1 MDESEKLIIQAA
13 LGHPVLAQRA
23 WAKWKLNNPLS
34 SASPVL
40 SWAAGYIHN
49 NLKVSGMTDAYLLGI
64 YRHNL
69 VSNNLRLNAALP
81 VLTTLKESFGII
93 PLKSF
98 SISTQEFSWGN
109 RPVADFDFYSDSQ
122 NNEKIWEL
130 LYERDYKVL
139 LDISETEF
147 NSRILNYRGSWN
159 FKNTKGIDLDLHWR
173 IFDHLSLKEN
183 RDLIAQET
191 ISRKTQIGFE
201 KFLSPEL
208 DLVILANHQHLQGEG
223 RFNGIFD
230 VFHQAKGIDENKLV
244 KLLKQTK
251 TQISM
256 ESTIEI
262 IADILGGDNHPKL
275 ISLQKSLRPK
285 NKLSFNPE
293 ISHVSRYFQKSD
305 LQIINLEHR
314 HPQIYKLWSFFGRHA
329 FLEKLLLRQFG
340 AFSKYIENPGL
351 GFNFATEKNFGIGW
365 HYQYPIDNWRWGHT
379 PDSRIAWKIEQ
390 NKSLQVTIELNSKG
404 WSLSP
409 VQNVN
414 VFFNGIYVGAC
425 TKQRSHFTWL
435 FKSNL
440 DFLEISFRPDQVIDY
455 MATGPNFNW
464 YRLSIPIMKVTIKEE
479 SSQLSPP
486 R

>member
-1 MDESEKLIIQAA
+1 MDESEKLIVQAA
-13 LGHPVLAQRA
+13 LGNPDLAQRA
-23 WAKWKLNNPLS
+23 WAKWKLDNPLS

-49 NLKVSGMTDAYLLGI
+49 NLKAFGMTDAYLMGI

-81 VLTTLKESFGII
+81 ALTTLNKSFEII

-98 SISTQEFSWGN
+98 SLSSQEFSWGN
-109 RPVADFDFYSDSQ
+109 RPVADFDFYSDSK
-122 NNEKIWEL
+122 NNAKIWDFL
-130 LYERDYKVL
+130 HGHDYKVL
-139 LDISETEF
+139 LDITETEF

-159 FKNTKGIDLDLHWR
+159 FKNAEGVDLDLHWR
-173 IFDHLSLKEN
+173 IFDHLSIKEN
-183 RDLIAQET
+183 RALIAQET
-191 ISRKTQIGFE
+191 ITRKTQIGFE

-208 DLVILANHQHLQGEG
+208 DLVILANHQYLQGEG

-230 VFHQAKGIDENKLV
+230 VFHQAKAIDENKLL

-262 IADILGGDNHPKL
+262 LADILGNDNHPKL
-275 ISLQKSLRPK
+275 ISLQKLLHQK
-285 NKLSFNPE
+285 NKLRSNQE
-293 ISHVSRYFQKSD
+293 ISYVSRYFQKSD
-305 LQIINLEHR
+305 LQIVNLEHR
-314 HPQIYKLWSFFGRHA
+314 HPQIYKLWSYFGRHA
-329 FLEKLLLRQFG
+329 FFEKLFLRQFG
-340 AFSKYIENPGL
+340 AFSRYIENPEL
-351 GFNFATEKNFGIGW
+351 GFNFSTEKDFGIGW

-379 PDSRIAWKIEQ
+379 PDSRIAWKIQQ
-390 NKSLQVTIELNSKG
+390 NKTLRVTVELTSKA

-409 VQNVN
+409 IQNVN
-414 VFFNGIYVGAC
+414 VFFNGIHVGVC
-425 TKQRSHFTWL
+425 TRERSHFTWL

-440 DFLEISFRPDQVIDY
+440 DFLEISFRPEQVIDY

-464 YRLSIPIMKVTIKEE
+464 YRLSIPIMKATIKEE
-479 SSQLSPP
+479 TSQSLPP
-486 R
+486 S